1 MEELVR
7 ITEEKMCF
15 RSLIIQI
22 RDYMNENVSV
32 ESFQTLLMSDD
43 MEEDTYNSFLKI
55 RNAVAMLMEDAS
67 EETKRR
73 VKEELQ

>member
-15 RSLIIQI
+15 LSLIIQI

-32 ESFQTLLMSDD
+32 DSFQTLLMSGD
-43 MEEDTYNSFLKI
+43 MEEAPYNSFLKI

>member
-32 ESFQTLLMSDD
+32 DSFQTLLMSDD